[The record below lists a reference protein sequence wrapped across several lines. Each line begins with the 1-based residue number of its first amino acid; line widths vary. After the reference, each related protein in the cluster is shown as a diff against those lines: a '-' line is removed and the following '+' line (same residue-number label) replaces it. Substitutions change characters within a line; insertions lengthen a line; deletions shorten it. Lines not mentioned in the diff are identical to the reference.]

1 MRGGIVGKGVV
12 KSKYWGGGIG
22 ASGLDDS
29 TKRRRKKG
37 FRGSYQGGFG
47 NEGGGVSMR
56 RWGPINGK
64 IYFTGF
70 EENVNVS

>member
-12 KSKYWGGGIG
+12 KSKYWGGGKG
-22 ASGLDDS
+22 AGGLDDS

-47 NEGGGVSMR
+47 NEGGGF
-56 RWGPINGK
+56 
-64 IYFTGF
+64 YA
-70 EENVNVS
+70 

>member
-1 MRGGIVGKGVV
+1 MIVRRGGERRGLEDRTRGD
-12 KSKYWGGGIG
+12 
-22 ASGLDDS
+22 SG
-29 TKRRRKKG
+29 TR
-37 FRGSYQGGFG
+37 
-47 NEGGGVSMR
+47 GGVSMR